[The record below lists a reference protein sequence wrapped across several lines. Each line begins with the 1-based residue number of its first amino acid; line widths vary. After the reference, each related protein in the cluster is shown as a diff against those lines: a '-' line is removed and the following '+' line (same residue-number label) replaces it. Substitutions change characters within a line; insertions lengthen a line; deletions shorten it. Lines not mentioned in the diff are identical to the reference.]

1 MGSEQAWHRECFAG
15 ARVARL
21 GTADDS
27 GRPHLVPVTFAMID
41 DTIVI
46 AVDHK
51 PKTTTNL
58 KRLRNIAAND
68 QVSLLVDHY
77 DDRDWSNL
85 WWVRADGVARV
96 LEGEADKLM
105 SVAKLVEKYAQYRV
119 IAPAGPV
126 IQVVVHTWRGWS
138 YSG

>member
-1 MGSEQAWHRECFAG
+1 MGSEQTWHRERFAG
-15 ARVARL
+15 ARVAHL

-27 GRPHLVPVTFAMID
+27 GRANLAPVTFAMVD

-77 DDRDWSNL
+77 DDHDWSKL

-96 LEGEADKLM
+96 LQREADKST
-105 SVAKLVEKYAQYRV
+105 SVAMLVEKYAQYRV

-126 IQVVVHTWRGWS
+126 IQV
-138 YSG
+138 